1 MIRIYICDDIEEICS
16 FFKNIIDAD
25 ADLEVVGTAN
35 SGKKAFEDISALNP
49 DIVLMDIQMETRE
62 AGIEAT
68 EKITENCPSVKV
80 IMLTVHE
87 DDDLISRSYI
97 AGAVDYIMKL
107 SEPDEIIDEIK
118 KVYSGEI
125 QIGAIIANNI
135 KNEFKKTKTLQNSL
149 LFMITKWSNLTN
161 AEIDIIRL
169 VAKGYS
175 RKEIAAEKHV
185 ELSTVKSHINSIM
198 RKMGYSNTKALIN
211 DLEHLGIMPY
221 LFEQND

>member
-1 MIRIYICDDIEEICS
+1 MASAIAASGIGPAGPGRRGGTWRAGS
-16 FFKNIIDAD
+16 SGAQR
-25 ADLEVVGTAN
+25 EVV
-35 SGKKAFEDISALNP
+35 NP
-49 DIVLMDIQMETRE
+49 FDQSVVAKVD
-62 AGIEAT
+62 EAT
-68 EKITENCPSVKV
+68 AEGVEVEESVSDDEHPYGPGSHV
-80 IMLTVHE
+80 APE
-87 DDDLISRSYI
+87 D
-97 AGAVDYIMKL
+97 G